1 MKFGKKIMEASSWSG
16 YIPVLIYEIWRKT
29 IMHVIFDVNKCT
41 RRKSHYN
48 FNHNPQ
54 YN

>member
-1 MKFGKKIMEASSWSG
+1 MKFGEKLIHIFFVKINKDV
-16 YIPVLIYEIWRKT
+16 YD
-29 IMHVIFDVNKCT
+29 VIFVVNKCT

-48 FNHNPQ
+48 SNHNPQ